1 MAGGIIEGQW
11 HTRLSSARYTQEDIS
26 KGVILWHLMLTR
38 QKTSS
43 FNEPILHTFVSLA
56 NCATKSDQSFIITK
70 PRPHQYHSL
79 TIIIFLDMA

>member
-38 QKTSS
+38 QKQ
-43 FNEPILHTFVSLA
+43 V
-56 NCATKSDQSFIITK
+56 C
-70 PRPHQYHSL
+70 L
-79 TIIIFLDMA
+79 TNPYSTLLLV